1 MSGCET
7 RQSRADL
14 RRKVRSD
21 YVYRRMMQSTI
32 AAAYGISEATVGRW
46 KKQAREAGDDWDKA
60 RTAHVIAGEGVEVVV
75 SSVVE
80 DFMIQAQAI
89 LDEIKNGGHS
99 TQEKVGMLVALS
111 DAMTKM
117 AASAKRFAPK
127 VSELGVAQ
135 DVMGKLLDFVRQ
147 EFPHHAAAILE
158 IIEPFGERLAEIY
171 TT

>member
-1 MSGCET
+1 MSA
-7 RQSRADL
+7 RDDQK
-14 RRKVRSD
+14 RKARSD

-46 KKQAREAGDDWDKA
+46 KKAAKDGGDDWDKA

-89 LDEIKNGGHS
+89 LDEIKDGNH
-99 TQEKVGMLVALS
+99 TTAEKVGMLVSLS

-135 DVMGKLLDFVRQ
+135 DVVAKLLEFVR
-147 EFPHHAAAILE
+147 ENFPQHANTILE
-158 IIEPFGERLAEIY
+158 ILEPFGEHLAGIY

>member
-1 MSGCET
+1 MS
-7 RQSRADL
+7 DDK
-14 RRKVRSD
+14 RRKARSD

-32 AAAYGISEATVGRW
+32 AVTLGVSEATIGRW
-46 KKQAREAGDDWDKA
+46 KKTAKDAGDDWDKA
-60 RTAHVIAGEGVEVVV
+60 RSAHALAGEGVEVVV

-80 DFMIQAQAI
+80 DFMIQAQSI
-89 LDEIKNGGHS
+89 LDEIKTGDLPAK
-99 TQEKVGMLVALS
+99 EKVTLLVQLA

-135 DVMGKLLDFVRQ
+135 DVMAKLLDFVRE

-158 IIEPFGERLAEIY
+158 IIEPFGERLTEIY
-171 TT
+171 AS